1 MIIMKKCR
9 INSITSLNEYDRK
22 VLAKYTKS
30 YTNFIES
37 ATAENKILTGE
48 RSTTAKPNYLN
59 T

>member
-1 MIIMKKCR
+1 MKKCR
-9 INSITSLNEYDRK
+9 ITSITSLNEYDRK

-37 ATAENKILTGE
+37 STTENKILADE
-48 RSTTAKPNYLN
+48 RNTTAKPNLS